1 MTDFL
6 NSRESV
12 EALEAANSG
21 VRDSRLDIEVLY
33 NIYVDMLDSRL
44 DIEVLEAVNSGVR
57 DSRLSVEVLYALP
70 AEMLHSRVDIEN
82 LYQNNLV
89 DNLLDRLSVEV
100 LIGTATTAQWG
111 FVPIA

>member
-12 EALEAANSG
+12 EALEAADSG
-21 VRDSRLDIEVLY
+21 VRDSRLDV
-33 NIYVDMLDSRL
+33 
-44 DIEVLEAVNSGVR
+44 EVLEAANAGVR
-57 DSRLSVEVLYALP
+57 DSRLVVEVLYAIP
-70 AEMLHSRVDIEN
+70 ADMLISRLNVEN
-82 LYQNNLV
+82 LYQNNIL
-89 DNLLDRLSVEV
+89 DALLDRLSVEV